1 MRAPTSESELA
12 AMWLA
17 HASRVGPLRDS
28 RGRSVEVIY
37 PGRLVGLPGPDLIDA
52 IVAIDHGLARRVT
65 VELHIDEVS
74 WARHGHT
81 RDPAYAEVDLHVIWN
96 PLPRAPQQYPPSI
109 CVADAFAGLRQ
120 AAVTATDFQPAV
132 FLCRPPLSDDRQP
145 RSAVLSMVEHQGE
158 RRLAERTDAMEADI
172 EALGPDHALYRAVM
186 RALGYRQNVAAFGE
200 LAAQAPLGLLEQVA
214 VGSVS
219 RRVLRAESVLLGLA
233 GLLPSQRGIRATAR
247 FVLEL
252 DACWRELG
260 RLAGMR
266 RSDWVHLSVRPV
278 NWPARRIAAA
288 ARIFTRAH
296 GPNGTFAEMVLAEIL
311 RAADLR
317 DTSALAAWFQVRVD
331 ANSLWARHY
340 DFDKPA
346 RRPAPQMVGRARASE
361 ILVNAA
367 LPFAAAVG
375 RRRGRADLASAS
387 ASILRELPANGWN
400 QYTTYMADTLR
411 IGRRGLGSAAAQQG
425 LLRLFHRWCRDKRCE
440 SCPAARVMSD
450 ALSSVLPS

>member
-1 MRAPTSESELA
+1 MRAPTSEAELA
-12 AMWLA
+12 AMWLDY
-17 HASRVGPLRDS
+17 ASRVGVLRDS
-28 RGRSVEVIY
+28 RGRSIEVIY

-52 IVAIDHGLARRVT
+52 IIAIDHGLTRRVT
-65 VELHIDEVS
+65 LELHIDEAS
-74 WARHGHT
+74 WSRHGHA
-81 RDPAYAEVDLHVIWN
+81 RDPAYADVDLHVIWN
-96 PLPRAPQQYPPSI
+96 PLPSAPDQYPPSI
-109 CVADAFAGLRQ
+109 CVADAFAGLEP
-120 AAVTATDFQPAV
+120 AAVTREDSGQRV
-132 FLCRPPLSDDRQP
+132 FLCRPPLGDHRQP
-145 RSAVLSMVEHQGE
+145 RSAMLSMVEHQGV

-214 VGSVS
+214 VGSVG

-233 GLLPSQRGIRATAR
+233 GLLPSQRGIRATSH
-247 FVLEL
+247 FVVEL
-252 DACWRELG
+252 DACWREFG

-266 RSDWVHLSVRPV
+266 RADWVHLSVRPL

-296 GPNGTFAEMVLAEIL
+296 GANGTFAEMVLAEIL

-317 DTSALAAWFQVRVD
+317 DVSALAAWFQVRVD
-331 ANSLWARHY
+331 PNSFWARHY

-346 RRPAPQMVGRARASE
+346 RRPAPQMIGRARASE

-387 ASILRELPANGWN
+387 AIILQELHASGWN
-400 QYTTYMADTLR
+400 QYTTYMADILR

-440 SCPAARVMSD
+440 SCPAARLSSE
-450 ALSSVLPS
+450 ALSSPLPR